1 MNLSGKENKHNHD
14 DEVAQNKTKQIEGG
28 RKFLTKC
35 EYVIIFK
42 YQMKFTLH
50 PLPSNVSF

>member
-1 MNLSGKENKHNHD
+1 MDLSVKENKHNHD
-14 DEVAQNKTKQIEGG
+14 DKVAQNKTKQVEDG

-35 EYVIIFK
+35 EHVIILK
-42 YQMKFTLH
+42 YQMNFTLH